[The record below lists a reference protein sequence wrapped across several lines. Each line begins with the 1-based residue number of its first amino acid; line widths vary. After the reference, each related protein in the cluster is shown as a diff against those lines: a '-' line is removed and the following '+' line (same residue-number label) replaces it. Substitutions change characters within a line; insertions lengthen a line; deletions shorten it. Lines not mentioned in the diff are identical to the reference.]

1 MLLVVFFLG
10 LLTSALALFNTLSCG
25 SKSLFG
31 LALLTVGLG
40 LFSISISLDL
50 FSFIELLLSV
60 LDQLF
65 SELFV
70 SLGLLEELPGKVHR
84 LLRLICLLLS
94 LAGHFTLSFVLSV
107 SFGLLIS

>member
-50 FSFIELLLSV
+50 LSFIKLLLGI
-60 LDQLF
+60 LDQLL
-65 SELFV
+65 SKLFV
-70 SLGLLEELPGKVHR
+70 CLSLLEEFPCKVHR
-84 LLRLICLLLS
+84 LLSFVCLLLS
-94 LAGHFTLSFVLSV
+94 LAGHFTLGFVLSV
-107 SFGLLIS
+107 SFGLLIG